1 MINHLWSPQ
10 ISKTND
16 LHNKKT
22 HSGFPPSTP
31 FFSQNPQVDNRKKKT
46 SNYEKLGGHQSK
58 LFHNLSKPSNLS
70 KIGSDHFLGPTKLT
84 GSRFGPKNHRQQNIP
99 LGKSSTP
106 TYRTPVGICK
116 IVPFGGGHLIVL
128 IVLWWN
134 LQVLWW
140 WYIWTYH
147 FSLKHQRLPL
157 ENLVFKFWVEGSP
170 GIIWPLPFPTP
181 PKEREI
187 GLPQWICS
195 WLLFFLLL
203 LFHFRPFGPS
213 QMSTSDT
220 TNVTGSINS
229 QATYSLVDLVE
240 LPRSLICGYSVD
252 HDVI

>member
-22 HSGFPPSTP
+22 QSGFPPSTP

-46 SNYEKLGGHQSK
+46 SNYKKLGGHESK
-58 LFHNLSKPSNLS
+58 LFHNLLKPSNLS

-84 GSRFGPKNHRQQNIP
+84 GSRLGPKNHRQQNIP

-157 ENLVFKFWVEGSP
+157 ENLVFKFWVKALQVLYDLCHFP
-170 GIIWPLPFPTP
+170 PLPKKGKLGCPSEFVHDCCSSCCCFIFDLSGLHRCQHRTLPTSLDLSTARQRTLSSISRNF
-181 PKEREI
+181 REA
-187 GLPQWICS
+187 W
-195 WLLFFLLL
+195 
-203 LFHFRPFGPS
+203 
-213 QMSTSDT
+213 
-220 TNVTGSINS
+220 
-229 QATYSLVDLVE
+229 
-240 LPRSLICGYSVD
+240 SVD
-252 HDVI
+252 ILWIMM